1 MENIG
6 STSPAGSKFIL
17 GITGGVGSGKSRVL
31 EILKEE
37 YGFRVI
43 QADQVAKE
51 LMRPGRESYQAV
63 VDCLGPSI
71 LNEDGTAMAQV
82 IFGCPDKRLQV
93 DRLTHPLVWNTAF
106 GEALACPEPLV
117 VIEAA
122 IPSKEFR
129 DNCGEMWYVYT
140 SRENRMERLR
150 ESRGYTREKTESIMD
165 SQAPEAGF
173 REFSDA
179 VIDNNGSVEDTR
191 KQIRRLLEN
200 KIRMQ

>member
-1 MENIG
+1 M
-6 STSPAGSKFIL
+6 

-43 QADQVAKE
+43 QADQVAKD
-51 LMRPGRESYQAV
+51 LMQPGQESYRAV
-63 VDCLGPSI
+63 VDFLGPSI
-71 LNEDGTAMAQV
+71 LNEDGTINRPAMAQV
-82 IFGCPDKRLQV
+82 IFGCPDKRIQV
-93 DRLTHPLVWNTAF
+93 DHLTHPLVWNTAF

-140 SRENRMERLR
+140 SRENRLLRLAKN
-150 ESRGYTREKTESIMD
+150 RGYSEEKSRAIME
-165 SQAPEAGF
+165 SQAAEA
-173 REFSDA
+173 EFEAFCDRR
-179 VIDNNGSVEDTR
+179 IDNNGTLEETR
-191 KQIRRLLEN
+191 RQINGLLTE
-200 KIRMQ
+200 

>member
-1 MENIG
+1 M
-6 STSPAGSKFIL
+6 

-43 QADQVAKE
+43 QADQVAKD
-51 LMRPGRESYQAV
+51 LMQPGQESYRAV
-63 VDCLGPSI
+63 VDFLGPSI
-71 LNEDGTAMAQV
+71 LNEDGTINRPAIAQV
-82 IFGCPDKRLQV
+82 IFGCPDKRVQV

-140 SRENRMERLR
+140 SRENRLLRLAKN
-150 ESRGYTREKTESIMD
+150 RGYSEEKSRAIME
-165 SQAPEAGF
+165 SQAGEA
-173 REFSDA
+173 EFEAFCDRR
-179 VIDNNGSVEDTR
+179 IDNNGTLEETR
-191 KQIRRLLEN
+191 RQIDGLLTER
-200 KIRMQ
+200 KAEEPTI

>member
-1 MENIG
+1 M
-6 STSPAGSKFIL
+6 

-43 QADQVAKE
+43 QADQVAKD
-51 LMRPGRESYQAV
+51 LMQPGQESYRAV
-63 VDCLGPSI
+63 VDFLGPSI
-71 LNEDGTAMAQV
+71 LNEDGTINRPAMAQV
-82 IFGCPDKRLQV
+82 IFGCPDKRIQV

-140 SRENRMERLR
+140 SRENRLLRLAKN
-150 ESRGYTREKTESIMD
+150 RGYSEEKSRAIME
-165 SQAPEAGF
+165 SQAGEA
-173 REFSDA
+173 EFEAFCDRR
-179 VIDNNGSVEDTR
+179 IDNNGTLEETR
-191 KQIRRLLEN
+191 RQIDGLLTER
-200 KIRMQ
+200 KAEEPTI

>member
-1 MENIG
+1 M
-6 STSPAGSKFIL
+6 

-43 QADQVAKE
+43 QADQVAKD
-51 LMRPGRESYQAV
+51 LMQPGQESYRAV
-63 VDCLGPSI
+63 VDFLGPSI
-71 LNEDGTAMAQV
+71 LNEDGTINRPAMAQV
-82 IFGCPDKRLQV
+82 IFGCPDKRIQV

-140 SRENRMERLR
+140 SRENRIKRLG
-150 ESRGYTREKTESIMD
+150 ENRGYTVEKTLAIMENQV
-165 SQAPEAGF
+165 SEETF
-173 REFSDA
+173 RAFSDA
-179 VIDNNGSVEDTR
+179 VIDNNGTLEETR
-191 KQIRRLLEN
+191 AQIQALLEH
-200 KIRMQ
+200 IF

>member
-1 MENIG
+1 M
-6 STSPAGSKFIL
+6 

-43 QADQVAKE
+43 QADQVAKD
-51 LMRPGRESYQAV
+51 LMQPGQESYRAV
-63 VDCLGPSI
+63 VDFLGPSI
-71 LNEDGTAMAQV
+71 LNEDGTINRPAMAQV
-82 IFGCPDKRLQV
+82 IFGCPDKRVQV

-140 SRENRMERLR
+140 SRENRLLRLAKN
-150 ESRGYTREKTESIMD
+150 RGYSEEKSRAIME
-165 SQAPEAGF
+165 SQAGEA
-173 REFSDA
+173 EFEAFCDRR
-179 VIDNNGSVEDTR
+179 IDNNGTLEETR
-191 KQIRRLLEN
+191 RQIDGLLTER
-200 KIRMQ
+200 KAEEPTI